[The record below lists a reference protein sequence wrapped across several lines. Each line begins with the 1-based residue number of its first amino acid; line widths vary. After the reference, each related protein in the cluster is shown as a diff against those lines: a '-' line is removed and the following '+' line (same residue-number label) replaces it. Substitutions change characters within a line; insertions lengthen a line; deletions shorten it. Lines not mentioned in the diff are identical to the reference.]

1 MYKKAVTQTS
11 WILITIVLM
20 IIAGTFFAGMMSGI
34 PGLAGRLRG
43 DLNRL
48 LFAPFLTFWDQIL
61 SIIGGILNPI
71 MGAVRFSIAMP
82 IAFGAIML
90 AQSFMAGGVSRYL
103 VSTLL
108 NNGPKMFLKEIWG
121 FIKNPGAYGSIG
133 IKSLAGGLLKGAIYG
148 AIVEL
153 VVSYGL
159 NLLGVP
165 QAIDNVVGGPVN
177 FQTPFG
183 EAQWSWGNAV
193 SGAISGAAGGAVMG
207 SIVPGIGTAIG
218 AAIGGIIGFFMGG
231 LFG

>member
-43 DLNRL
+43 DLGRL

-61 SIIGGILNPI
+61 SIIGPILNPI

-82 IAFGAIML
+82 IAFGAIALVNSFLVGGTARNIIGML
-90 AQSFMAGGVSRYL
+90 ANAPKVGWGFAIKDAWSIGKAGL
-103 VSTLL
+103 VS
-108 NNGPKMFLKEIWG
+108 
-121 FIKNPGAYGSIG
+121 G
-133 IKSLAGGLLKGAIYG
+133 IKGLLKGAIYG

-153 VVSYGL
+153 VISYGL

-165 QAIDNVVGGPVN
+165 QAIDNAVGGPVP